1 MLCAGNSNNLGQLKV
16 KNAKVHI
23 LRSYCENKKLG
34 DCNNCLG
41 SELNPFHA
49 ETFFTFIQSPKV
61 NFFLLKS
68 KNLGGPKLE
77 NLESSIF
84 FWHSKKLYHIVHL
97 VIKVIKSAS

>member
-1 MLCAGNSNNLGQLKV
+1 MLCAGNSNNLGQLKA

-49 ETFFTFIQSPKV
+49 ETFFTSIQLPKV

-68 KNLGGPKLE
+68 KNLGGPKLKTPKVQISFFCTVT
-77 NLESSIF
+77 NLNT
-84 FWHSKKLYHIVHL
+84 
-97 VIKVIKSAS
+97 